1 MIPMS
6 TAADER
12 EVIRAIVK
20 IIKEQ
25 KALEKHQRETKAST
39 NTLHDSMV
47 YAYDQ
52 IIEVVLPFMDDD
64 G

>member
-1 MIPMS
+1 MSPMKD
-6 TAADER
+6 AGR
-12 EVIRAIVK
+12 EAQAILEIVK
-20 IIKEQ
+20 IIREQ
-25 KALEKHQRETKAST
+25 KVLEKHQREKRSST

-52 IIEVVLPFMDDD
+52 IVEIVRPFMDDA